1 MDLKYFKIEDFDCPN
16 EPGSGTLMDP
26 DFLQLLDRAREISG
40 TPFIINSGVRTPE
53 RNAAVGGRANSAH
66 LSTREGGPCA
76 VDIAVKGSR
85 DRFLILKGLIE
96 AGCHRIG
103 IARTFIHAD
112 GAKDL
117 DPEVTWLY
125 K

>member
-1 MDLKYFKIEDFDCPN
+1 MKLKYFKIEDFDSPDA
-16 EPGSGTLMDP
+16 PGSGELMDP
-26 DFLQLLDRAREISG
+26 AFLELLDRARELAG

-53 RNAAVGGRANSAH
+53 RNEAVGGKPNSAH
-66 LSTREGGPCA
+66 LSTRQGGPCA

-96 AGCHRIG
+96 AGCTRIG

-112 GAKDL
+112 GAADL

-125 K
+125 T

>member
-1 MDLKYFKIEDFDCPN
+1 MQLKYFSIQDFDSPD
-16 EPGSGTLMDP
+16 EPGSGTLMNEE
-26 DFLQLLDRAREISG
+26 FLLLLDKAREISG
-40 TPFIINSGVRTPE
+40 TPYRINSGVRTPYH
-53 RNAAVGGRANSAH
+53 NKYVGGKSNSAH
-66 LSTREGGPCA
+66 LSTRQGGPCA

-103 IARTFIHAD
+103 VAKTFIHAD

-117 DPEVTWLY
+117 DPQVTWVY
-125 K
+125 